1 MVASTETN
9 IYAVILAG
17 GSGTRFWPA
26 SRVAFPKQLLALGP
40 SPDSLIRETYK
51 RLRSLTS
58 SDKILI
64 ATGKHLLT
72 STRAELPELSE
83 ASFLGEPSAKNTA
96 PCIAWAV
103 ERIARR
109 DPGALV
115 VVVPSDQ
122 YVENEA
128 RFLECLNTALRSA
141 ASGPITVLGIQ
152 PTRPETGYGYI
163 QAGAQ
168 VDAGIWEVQR
178 FVEKPNRPTAE
189 EYLRAGGYYW
199 NAGMFVFR
207 ASVFMSE
214 LARHM
219 PKLFEGVRAVGL
231 AAAQGREAEAVEELF
246 ATTESVSIDYGIM
259 ERTESINVV
268 PADVGWNDLGS
279 FQVAWEL
286 ASKDEA
292 GNAAPESAVL
302 IEAGN
307 NLVMDKRTTPDTR
320 VIALVGV
327 SDLCVI
333 QTDDALLVVPRERCQ
348 DVRDVVAVL
357 KDTARTALT

>member
-1 MVASTETN
+1 VVSAQAN

-40 SPDSLIRETYK
+40 SPESLIRETYK
-51 RLRSLTS
+51 RLSSLTTG
-58 SDKILI
+58 DKILV
-64 ATGKHLLT
+64 ATGKHLLAGT
-72 STRAELPELSE
+72 QRELPELPD
-83 ASFLGEPSAKNTA
+83 ASFLGEPRARNTA

-109 DPGALV
+109 DPDALV

-122 YVENEA
+122 FIENEE
-128 RFLECLNTALRSA
+128 RFHECLQSALRSA
-141 ASGPITVLGIQ
+141 EAGPITVLGIL

-163 QAGAQ
+163 QAGAAIDSDTYK
-168 VDAGIWEVQR
+168 VRR
-178 FVEKPNRPTAE
+178 FVEKPNRATAE
-189 EYLRAGGYYW
+189 QYLREGGYYW

>member
-1 MVASTETN
+1 LVVVSEKN

-26 SRVAFPKQLLALGP
+26 SRVAFPKQLLPLGP
-40 SPDSLIRETYK
+40 SPDSLIRETYR
-51 RLRSLTS
+51 RLSSLTTA
-58 SDKILI
+58 DKILV
-64 ATGKHLLT
+64 ATGRHLLT
-72 STRAELPELSE
+72 GTRGELPELPES
-83 ASFLGEPSAKNTA
+83 SFLGEPSAKNTA

-109 DPGALV
+109 DPNALV

-122 YVENEA
+122 YIENEA
-128 RFLECLNTALRSA
+128 RFLGCLDTALRSA
-141 ASGPITVLGIQ
+141 ELGSITVLGIE

-168 VDAGIWEVQR
+168 VDAGIWKVKR
-178 FVEKPNRPTAE
+178 FVEKPNRSTAE

-207 ASVFMSE
+207 ASVFMTE
-214 LARHM
+214 LGRYM
-219 PKLFEGVRAVGL
+219 PKLAEGVRQIGV
-231 AAAQGREAEAVEELF
+231 AATQGREQEAVEELF

-259 ERTESINVV
+259 ERTEAINVV

-286 ASKDEA
+286 ASKDQA
-292 GNAAPESAVL
+292 GNASPEGTVL
-302 IEAGN
+302 IDANN
-307 NLVMDKRTTPDTR
+307 NLVMDKRTTPDRR
-320 VIALVGV
+320 VISLVGV
-327 SDLCVI
+327 SDMCVI
-333 QTDDALLVVPRERCQ
+333 QTDDALLIVPRERCQ
-348 DVRDVVAVL
+348 DVRDVVKAL
-357 KDTARTALT
+357 KDSGRGSLT

>member
-1 MVASTETN
+1 MASAETN

-51 RLRSLTS
+51 RLSSLTS

-64 ATGKHLLT
+64 ATGKHLLA
-72 STRAELPELSE
+72 STQTELPELPHG
-83 ASFLGEPSAKNTA
+83 SFLGEPRAKNTA

-103 ERIARR
+103 ERIARH
-109 DPGALV
+109 DPDALV

-128 RFLECLNTALRSA
+128 RFLECLNTALSSA
-141 ASGPITVLGIQ
+141 ASGAITVLGIQ

-163 QAGAQ
+163 QAGEQ
-168 VDAGIWEVQR
+168 VDSGIWRVQR

-189 EYLRAGGYYW
+189 EYLRQGGYYW

-207 ASVFMSE
+207 ASVFMGE
-214 LARHM
+214 LERHM
-219 PKLFEGVRAVGL
+219 PDLAQGVRQVGV
-231 AAAQGREAEAVEELF
+231 AAAAGREQEAVEELF
-246 ATTESVSIDYGIM
+246 ATTASVSIDYGIM
-259 ERTESINVV
+259 ERTDKINVV
-268 PADVGWNDLGS
+268 PADFGWNDLGS

-286 ASKDEA
+286 AAKDET
-292 GNAAPESAVL
+292 GNAAPRGSVL
-302 IEAGN
+302 IDAKD
-307 NLVMDKRTTPDTR
+307 NLVLDKRSTPDGR

-348 DVRDVVAVL
+348 DVRDVVSAL
-357 KDTARTALT
+357 KDSGRGSLT